1 MKNWPDFLV
10 VGAARAGTTSLQR
23 YLRQHPGLFLPKL
36 KEPCFFSF
44 AGDKS
49 TFKHGKFAFAVRD
62 QKKYLELFEAAEREQ
77 VRGEISTPYLYLYKK
92 TIANIQQ
99 YHPHATQIKIL
110 ILLRNPAERAFS
122 QYMWRVRDGR
132 EPLSFEDAILQ
143 EAKRKQEG
151 YSFDYFYLDR
161 GFYSEQV
168 DAYMKAFPNVKIV
181 LLDDLKVR
189 PLEMLAEICQFLGV
203 DENFEFEREDGLN
216 SSYEPRWK
224 FISRLITV
232 ESRTK
237 FRLLNQLPDSWRQGI
252 REQFRQ
258 WNSIRTTAVKLNP
271 ETKKK
276 LIELYRSDILKLE
289 KLIHRDLSAW
299 LLPG

>member
-77 VRGEISTPYLYLYKK
+77 VRGEISTPYLYL
-92 TIANIQQ
+92 
-99 YHPHATQIKIL
+99 IKIL
-110 ILLRNPAERAFS
+110 ILRRNPAERAFS

-168 DAYMKAFPNVKIV
+168 NAYMKAFPNVKIV

-203 DENFEFEREDGLN
+203 DENFEFE
-216 SSYEPRWK
+216 
-224 FISRLITV
+224 
-232 ESRTK
+232 SRTK

-258 WNSIRTTAVKLNP
+258 GNSIRTTAVKLNP

-276 LIELYRSDILKLE
+276 LIELYRSDILELE